1 MALSCGCSA
10 YQSPDEREATQ
21 VIQSLSAG
29 SLDSVRGR
37 IAPSVHV
44 SQAQINAVYDDL
56 RKQGHLLYVHQ
67 YTVECPNTWECF
79 NVGFERRY
87 YILTV
92 SHDKSGKIDA
102 WWLNPLKASPAPQ

>member
-1 MALSCGCSA
+1 MAFSFGCGA
-10 YQSPDEREATQ
+10 YQRPDEREATQ
-21 VIQSLSAG
+21 VIQALSAG
-29 SLDSVRGR
+29 NLDSVRGR

-44 SQAQINAVYDDL
+44 SQAQIDAVYYDL